1 MNISMLESFSEI
13 KSEKMIDNPVITK
26 ILDDV
31 FRTEI
36 KRKFG
41 TDENFDFIVNPSN
54 GDFEIW
60 RTRIV
65 VDDGEVE
72 DTDTEISIS
81 EVKKIEDDFEIGEEY
96 AEEFKFDMLGRR
108 SILNIKQNLI
118 SKFKDYDAL
127 QTVEKFERIKGNI
140 YTAEIKHV
148 RRNAVILIDTDGNE
162 ILLPRENQIKEEFYK
177 IGTNLSGVIEKSEVI
192 SGKPVIIM
200 TRNSNEFLEALL
212 EEEIPE
218 IFDGLITIKKIAR
231 VPGFKS
237 KVVVET
243 YDDRIDPVG
252 VCVGMNGSRINSIV
266 RELSGENI
274 DIINYTE
281 NLDLLVSRC
290 LKPAKID
297 KIESDEDN
305 LNVYLDIDE
314 IGKAVGKGGVNV
326 KLTSEITGY
335 NVNIINNSTED
346 AEDDVILREF
356 NDEIDDWVIDEF
368 IKIGLDTAKS
378 VLNYSAKTLEDRTD
392 LEVETI
398 EEVLRILKSEFNEEV

>member
-1 MNISMLESFSEI
+1 
-13 KSEKMIDNPVITK
+13 
-26 ILDDV
+26 
-31 FRTEI
+31 
-36 KRKFG
+36 
-41 TDENFDFIVNPSN
+41 
-54 GDFEIW
+54 
-60 RTRIV
+60 
-65 VDDGEVE
+65 
-72 DTDTEISIS
+72 
-81 EVKKIEDDFEIGEEY
+81 
-96 AEEFKFDMLGRR
+96 MLGRR

-127 QTVEKFERIKGNI
+127 QTVEKFERINVNI

-162 ILLPRENQIKEEFYK
+162 ILLPRENQIKGEFYK

-200 TRNSNEFLEALL
+200 NRNSNEFLEALL

-252 VCVGMNGSRINSIV
+252 VCIGMKGSRINSIV

-274 DIINYTE
+274 DIVNYTE

-297 KIESDEDN
+297 KIERDEDN
-305 LNVYLDIDE
+305 LNVYLDVDE

-326 KLTSEITGY
+326 KLASEITGY

-368 IKIGLDTAKS
+368 VKIGLDTAKS